1 MTRSIITAIIFALAL
16 IVRLYDLFV
25 GDKKIEN
32 EKKRKKKIIKDA
44 IFAIVWTILLIFR
57 IIYIM
62 HER

>member
-1 MTRSIITAIIFALAL
+1 MSFAIIVAIAFALAL
-16 IVRLYDLFV
+16 ITRLYDLFV

-44 IFAIVWTILLIFR
+44 IFAIVWAILLIFR

>member
-1 MTRSIITAIIFALAL
+1 MISSTIEAIAFALAL
-16 IVRLYDLFV
+16 ITTLYDLFV

-44 IFAIVWTILLIFR
+44 ILAIVWAIALISR
-57 IIYIM
+57 IIDIM

>member
-1 MTRSIITAIIFALAL
+1 MTHYIISAIIFALAL
-16 IVRLYDLFV
+16 ITTLYDLFV

-44 IFAIVWTILLIFR
+44 LFAIVWTIALIFR

>member
-1 MTRSIITAIIFALAL
+1 MTRSIITAIIFALVL
-16 IVRLYDLFV
+16 ITTLYDLFV

-32 EKKRKKKIIKDA
+32 EKKRKKKIRKDA
-44 IFAIVWTILLIFR
+44 ILAIVWAILLILR

>member
-16 IVRLYDLFV
+16 IATLYDLFV

-44 IFAIVWTILLIFR
+44 IFAIVWAILLIFR

>member
-16 IVRLYDLFV
+16 IATLYDLFV

-32 EKKRKKKIIKDA
+32 EKKRKKKIRKDA
-44 IFAIVWTILLIFR
+44 ILAIVWAILLIFR

>member
-1 MTRSIITAIIFALAL
+1 MSFSIIVAIAFALAL
-16 IVRLYDLFV
+16 STTLYNLFV

-44 IFAIVWTILLIFR
+44 ILAIVWTILLIFR

>member
-16 IVRLYDLFV
+16 IARLYSLFIE
-25 GDKKIEN
+25 DKKIEN

-44 IFAIVWTILLIFR
+44 IFAIVWAILLIFR

>member
-1 MTRSIITAIIFALAL
+1 MTHSIITAIVFALAL
-16 IVRLYDLFV
+16 IATLYSLFIE
-25 GDKKIEN
+25 DKKIEN

-44 IFAIVWTILLIFR
+44 ILAIVWAILLIFR

>member
-1 MTRSIITAIIFALAL
+1 MTHYIISAIIFALAL
-16 IVRLYDLFV
+16 STTLYDLFV
-25 GDKKIEN
+25 EDIKIKN

-44 IFAIVWTILLIFR
+44 ILAIVWTILLIFR